1 MTSVSFFDGIAY
13 FFLLVMGII
22 GFQRGVVEEMGRLLG
37 LILANVVAL
46 RYVNVFT
53 VHLENVLPEVQI
65 PVQPLGYVL
74 LFSLTLITVRLLTRF
89 VHLLLLTKST
99 RWANR
104 WMGLGFGVLKG
115 LLILMVVV
123 TAMEM
128 LPGARW
134 SQKIL
139 ASSLMSQTLR
149 ETRTR
154 ITTLFNWPDFVKEGK
169 NFMDQ
174 VIETPVEAE
183 D

>member
-139 ASSLMSQTLR
+139 ANSLMSQTLR

>member
-37 LILANVVAL
+37 LILANLVAL
-46 RYVNVFT
+46 RYVNVFS
-53 VHLENVLPEVQI
+53 VQLEKVLPGDVI
-65 PVQPLGYVL
+65 PVQPVGYVL
-74 LFSLTLITVRLLTRF
+74 LFAFTLISVRLLTRF

-104 WMGLGFGVLKG
+104 WMGLGFGVIKG

-123 TAMEM
+123 TALEM

-134 SQKIL
+134 SQKVL
-139 ASSLMSQTLR
+139 ASSVVSRTLQVA
-149 ETRTR
+149 RTR
-154 ITTLFNWPDFVKEGK
+154 ITILFNWPDFVEEGRSL
-169 NFMDQ
+169 MEQ
-174 VIETPVEAE
+174 VMEKQVEAG

>member
-1 MTSVSFFDGIAY
+1 MTSISFFDGIGY

-22 GFQRGVVEEMGRLLG
+22 GFQRGVVEEIGRLLG
-37 LILANVVAL
+37 LILANLVAL
-46 RYVNVFT
+46 RYVNVFSIQ
-53 VHLENVLPEVQI
+53 LEKVISADKI

-74 LFSLTLITVRLLTRF
+74 LFVLTLISVRLLTRF
-89 VHLLLLTKST
+89 VHLLLLTRST
-99 RWANR
+99 RWVNR

-123 TAMEM
+123 TALEM

-139 ASSLMSQTLR
+139 NRSLLSQTLR
-149 ETRTR
+149 QTRTK
-154 ITTLFNWPDFVKEGK
+154 ITALFNWPDFVEEGRS
-169 NFMDQ
+169 FMDR
-174 VIETPVEAE
+174 VIETSEEVG

>member
-1 MTSVSFFDGIAY
+1 MTSVSFFDGVGY

-22 GFQRGVVEEMGRLLG
+22 GFQRGVVEEIGRLLG
-37 LILANVVAL
+37 LILANLVAL
-46 RYVNVFT
+46 RYVNVFS
-53 VHLENVLPEVQI
+53 VHLEKALPTDAI
-65 PVQPLGYVL
+65 PVQPVGYVL
-74 LFSLTLITVRLLTRF
+74 LFVLTLLGVRLVTRF

-123 TAMEM
+123 TALEM

-139 ASSLMSQTLR
+139 ASSRLSATLGV
-149 ETRTR
+149 TRTK
-154 ITTLFNWPDFVKEGK
+154 ITSLFNWPDFVEEGK
-169 NFMDQ
+169 NFMEQ
-174 VIETPVEAE
+174 VIEKQVVEE